1 MCVSSILI
9 AITGLATATAVDP
22 LSSGGSWKSP
32 SAAREGSTARDS
44 SKSSK
49 IFEKL
54 GFCNIGTLKGRYT
67 SFSNGYADV
76 TGIFVRKEDGQPFDV
91 LPRFIGPVA
100 TSSSTFYGGDEVEK
114 PDDGGPGS
122 QYATIVGQSFTQ
134 TFSRPSTVAPDS
146 PNSKGAL
153 GPLTVFN
160 QWNFVE
166 IAKNC
171 STIKQGIVIEFISP
185 EHLIIPA
192 MNVFVEGNAAPD
204 GSDVVFTRFVTD
216 RVEAFS
222 GDSKQVAK
230 FAIAPDQF
238 KDGPPEVPSSCSVGQ
253 SCRSRNSGNSCDTD
267 RDCAF
272 FCFPLCGMK
281 CERVLLRKEC
291 VSVI

>member
-1 MCVSSILI
+1 MSVSLTLLMALS
-9 AITGLATATAVDP
+9 GLATAREASAVREA
-22 LSSGGSWKSP
+22 SP
-32 SAAREGSTARDS
+32 DVAARESSKS

-76 TGIFVRKEDGQPFDV
+76 TGIYVRKEDGTLFDV
-91 LPRFIGPVA
+91 LPRFVGPVA
-100 TSSSTFYGGDEVEK
+100 SSSSTFFGGTEGEK

-134 TFSRPSTVAPDS
+134 SFLRSSTEFADS
-146 PNSKGAL
+146 PNSNFAL
-153 GPLTVFN
+153 GPLTVLN
-160 QWNFVE
+160 EWKFVE

-171 STIKQGIVIEFISP
+171 TTIKRGRVFEFISP

-192 MNVFVEGNAAPD
+192 TDVFVEGNAAPD
-204 GSDVVFTRFVTD
+204 GSGEVFTRFSTD

-222 GDSKQVAK
+222 GDQQQVAK
-230 FAIAPDQF
+230 FALPPREF
-238 KDGPPEVPSSCSVGQ
+238 KDGPPEVPRSCSADQ
-253 SCRSRNSGNSCDTD
+253 SCRSRNSGESCDTD

-281 CERVLLRKEC
+281 CVRTGLRKQC